1 MFIQTL
7 CLIFSPVD
15 FCLSPS
21 GEMDEQTSQAWI
33 FVVAKQNKSVSQ
45 VLSMLWHRAWTHVG
59 FSSYMSP
66 PQTVG
71 YSLSWINCCIQSRC
85 KRSGWKNKAQT
96 EDPQDHIGCYN
107 NRQGVYTSSVFCH
120 SMCMVSI
127 VENPPICAVSHSH
140 AHGEVVM
147 MEIVVLLFHSRVS
160 PHHFLMQNW
169 GLSPIHLLPAAD
181 MRLS

>member
-15 FCLSPS
+15 FCFSPS

-45 VLSMLWHRAWTHVG
+45 VLSMFWHRAWTHLE
-59 FSSYMSP
+59 FSSYMSS
-66 PQTVG
+66 PQTVS
-71 YSLSWINCCIQSRC
+71 YSVSWINCCIQSRC
-85 KRSGWKNKAQT
+85 RRSGWKNKAQT

-147 MEIVVLLFHSRVS
+147 MEIVVLLFHSKVS